1 MRQYFCYMSPWGAM
15 KLHPLGEWVMGPHPS
30 GFALGMIWTHCPF
43 TLGMQFHCTPRAHV
57 AKTYY
62 VTLGLHFPFDKNCVH
77 INLINILSHLI
88 ASLN

>member
-15 KLHPLGEWVMGPHPS
+15 KLHPSGEWAMGHHPS

-57 AKTYY
+57 AKIYCHMVYY
-62 VTLGLHFPFDKNCVH
+62 TRIHEAIFD
-77 INLINILSHLI
+77 
-88 ASLN
+88 A